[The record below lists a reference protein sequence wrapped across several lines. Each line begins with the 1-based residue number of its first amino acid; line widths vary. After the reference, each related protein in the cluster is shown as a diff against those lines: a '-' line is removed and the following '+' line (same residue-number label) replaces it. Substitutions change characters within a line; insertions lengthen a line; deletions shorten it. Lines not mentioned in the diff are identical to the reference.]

1 MVDLDLTHVRS
12 FLAVVDYGG
21 YHRAAEA
28 LHLSQPAVSQHV
40 RRLEALLDGAGG
52 ALFER
57 QGRGVVPTRRGMQV
71 AYELREVVRS
81 HDVAVRRLTQGDA
94 GRRPFVVG
102 IVEHVV
108 DPWLP
113 AILADLR
120 RTLGGRDVQ
129 LRVDRSFRLKQRLE
143 VGEIDAAIVLD
154 PIGAPSPIA
163 VASVA
168 LRWYAAA
175 GPRTAGHAGA
185 ATARGN
191 VGATTADA
199 PRASALAER
208 VEVVAYDAPCLIR
221 DLALEQLAGLGC
233 EPVITAESPI
243 MSGVH
248 TAVRAGLGVA
258 LLAAGGDGLR
268 AIERGPLAMPVETEL
283 WLVGDPDGA
292 VRAAVRRTLR
302 DEVAAVRQ
310 RDPARPAAVA

>member
-1 MVDLDLTHVRS
+1 MDLDLTHVRS

-40 RRLEALLDGAGG
+40 RRLEALLGGAGG

-57 QGRGVVPTRRGMQV
+57 QGRGVVPSRRGMHV
-71 AYELREVVRS
+71 AQELREVVRA
-81 HDVAVRRLTQGDA
+81 HDVAVRRLTQADA
-94 GRRPFVVG
+94 DRRPFVVG
-102 IVEHVV
+102 VVEHVV

-120 RTLGGRDVQ
+120 QTLGGRDVQ

-143 VGEIDAAIVLD
+143 DGEIDAAIVLD
-154 PIGAPSPIA
+154 PSGASSPIA

-175 GPRTAGHAGA
+175 GPRTTA
-185 ATARGN
+185 ATARGIA
-191 VGATTADA
+191 GATTAGSRPATA
-199 PRASALAER
+199 PAER
-208 VEVVAYDAPCLIR
+208 VEMVAYDAPCLIR
-221 DLALEQLAGLGC
+221 DLAIEQLAGLGC

-268 AIERGPLAMPVETEL
+268 AIERGPLAAPIETEL
-283 WLVGDPDGA
+283 WLVGDPGGA
-292 VRAAVRRTLR
+292 VRAAVRRRLR

-310 RDPARPAAVA
+310 RASVRRAAVA